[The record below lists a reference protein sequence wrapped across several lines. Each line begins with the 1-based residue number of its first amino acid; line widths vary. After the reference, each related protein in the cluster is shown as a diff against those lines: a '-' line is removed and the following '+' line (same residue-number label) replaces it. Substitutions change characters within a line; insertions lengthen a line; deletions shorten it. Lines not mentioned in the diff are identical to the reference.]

1 MVYIENM
8 DQREAQRKAKCY
20 ATAARDVVKFDK
32 AVLFG
37 SYVNGSPKEYS
48 DIDVGLFVDRLDETV
63 DYLTLMSKL
72 YHVAMGV
79 DLLIEPHLFIRSLD
93 RSGFGE
99 EVEKTGVVIEDNG

>member
-1 MVYIENM
+1 MVYIARM
-8 DQREAQRKAKCY
+8 DQREAQRKAERY

-37 SYVNGSPKEYS
+37 SYANGSPKEHS
-48 DIDVGLFVDRLDETV
+48 DIDIGLFMDRLGDNV
-63 DYLTLMSKL
+63 DYLTLMSRL
-72 YHVAMGV
+72 YHVAM
-79 DLLIEPHLFIRSLD
+79 DLDVLIEPHLFIRGED